1 MKKHIYMG
9 PSPGHTKNKTKKR
22 ISIDVTYLFL
32 FIFIIY
38 MCRLNIYANV
48 RIPPKFKSCSQL
60 PTKITKTKLF
70 EKTTSIHKR
79 DIKRLFIG

>member
-1 MKKHIYMG
+1 MG
-9 PSPGHTKNKTKKR
+9 TSSSHTKNKTKKK
-22 ISIDVTYLFL
+22 ILIDVTNLFL
-32 FIFIIY
+32 FIFY
-38 MCRLNIYANV
+38 YLYVSSNIYANV
-48 RIPPKFKSCSQL
+48 RIHPKFKSCSQL